1 MTSGVEGRV
10 LAIKS
15 PWSDIPLRPAPGLI
29 HVVVESPRGSQAKFK
44 YDQDLGVIRLN
55 RVLPNGESF
64 PFDFGFIPGTV
75 GEDHDPIDAI
85 LLLETPTFAGCVVR
99 ARPVGVLRASKEGKR
114 NDRIL
119 AVATLSKMYGDV
131 KDLNHIPRDWLQ
143 AVERFY
149 RAVLKVDEGEHE
161 IGDFEGA
168 ESAKRLIKAG
178 AGKKGRRVAT
188 KRAQRK

>member
-1 MTSGVEGRV
+1 MAS
-10 LAIKS
+10 KS

-44 YDQDLGVIRLN
+44 YDQELGVFRLN
-55 RVLPNGESF
+55 RLLPNDAVF
-64 PFDFGFIPGTV
+64 PFDFGFIPGTL
-75 GEDHDPIDAI
+75 GEDRDPIDAI

-99 ARPVGVLRASKEGKR
+99 ARPVGVLRATKEGKR

-119 AVATLSKMYGDV
+119 AVATLSKVYGPI
-131 KDLNHIPRDWLQ
+131 KDLKDIPREWLN

-168 ESAKRLIKAG
+168 GSAKRLIKAG
-178 AGKKGRRVAT
+178 AGKKGRRVTT